1 MKTLVIYQ
9 SSTGFTQKY
18 ANWIAEELS
27 SEAKELKKVTLND
40 LQNADRI
47 IFGGWIM
54 GGMIMG
60 LDKIRKM
67 NPKNLVVFAVGASA
81 DREENRKNLIT
92 QNNLSDIPLYYF
104 EGGLAFERMKFLPR
118 TVLKMMGKSIA
129 KKENKTPQDIE
140 MEKIFL
146 SLWTFMPWG
155 LQCSR
160 CLQVNVLQWL
170 PTLLTMDFRRMNY
183 IQREYLP

>member
-118 TVLKMMGKSIA
+118 TMLKMMGKSIA

-140 MEKIFL
+140 MEKIFAG
-146 SLWTFMPWG
+146 SFDHTDK
-155 LQCSR
+155 S
-160 CLQVNVLQWL
+160 NVEDMVSHLK
-170 PTLLTMDFRRMNY
+170 
-183 IQREYLP
+183 